1 MAVNNNMSAMDRL
14 LSEVRSGQAKP
25 ASQSSAR
32 TQIEAAPTQRRT
44 GNNDLSNLVSQ
55 EVAQIDQKI
64 NLLKSLPKDQDGLR
78 VTKQTGIQGTRDGQ
92 LRILGLNRDRLLAKA
107 AGGQNQGALGDIG
120 SAVSSGMANID
131 KGIGYAT
138 GNARLQNQARRT
150 QKIASAEMTDYG
162 REAREKGV
170 LGDNMGLGQR
180 AYAAMLGV
188 AESTPELV
196 GGAIAT
202 AAVGAL
208 APEAAVA
215 AIGAKIISQTPRLAK
230 LFGAT
235 AAMGGREAAQVV
247 GKRAIMTVAGM
258 GIEGT
263 QAGLSA
269 GSDVTAQALEQINS
283 NPEAFAQSALGKKL
297 LAENNGDFEAAK
309 NAAANEVGRAA
320 ALSTGATTA
329 LMSIPAS
336 VFEAR
341 ILSGGASR
349 GTLKELGIGTAAEA
363 AQEAPQS
370 GSEQLIGNVSLQR
383 VGSDVGTFEGVAKA
397 AGEGAIV
404 GGLMGGG
411 IGAGASAVNRLTGN
425 APNEQ
430 PSAMEDE
437 ELAAALATR
446 GEANPVREGGGLLE
460 DQNAVALRS
469 LGNISAGGMNYTPD
483 QILDIARN
491 NESNPRIADIMSQ
504 PVSDVT
510 KVEQVARILN
520 QEEVSRVEPE
530 AVRRISGMFGGTNSV
545 STSKQMIAD
554 ELAKISPSVIAESPT
569 LSAISQTLQ
578 SASSG
583 KQFVSGLRN
592 AVSNYQ
598 PTAATGTLF
607 ARPERGGEGSVIMSQ
622 EDVTNEAQREREA
635 QQAFRLADVRQRRF
649 DTATGELTQREDLRA
664 GAPEPESQFFLN
676 PAVYGEDLGGI
687 AATIVGA
694 ESGKVRI
701 QYDSPTEVDGNGA
714 PVIISE
720 NVDPTAMFDRVVR
733 GTPRMSQELAGDLR
747 NPRRGTGTNLNP
759 RQSVD
764 RTSTRALVPT
774 ESGLPATISPTR
786 MTGFEP
792 NTDQMPVE
800 QQAQNAQVNPQQER
814 PVNLEGIV
822 EGPNEISGPPATP
835 RLQAPEAQ
843 TAPAEEAAPVEAEQ
857 EPAPKTP
864 AQDNGGKVEKHV
876 ENIEDK
882 ILNDDRNGVVRYADK
897 VHKEGLIDDADLAEI
912 KRMSKDKDM
921 GAEDI
926 GPELISQ
933 LNTKRDSGRESYS
946 GRRDVVRDPRKK
958 ASDVVSDTPL
968 KKDGTAATETEA
980 EAKPEIDYEAVIQ
993 DRLDKLAARGG
1004 QGKIVSRRLRSL
1016 LKENNYNAT
1025 QVYYAFQM
1033 GEVVSRVLP
1042 TNSKVDVLFV
1052 PSITATDPS
1061 AAAASGID
1069 LGGEASG
1076 SYRAYTLSQNG
1087 FRGLITLSLS
1097 PNLVD
1102 VARENAAHEAFHVIQ
1117 DFLQVDYPDLYNTI
1131 NSSFRDGMRIKDL
1144 DPSILRKLK
1153 TLKTDREGSVYDSLI
1168 ADFGDTPLGAF
1179 EAQAVA
1185 FGALVDAKDR
1195 GVDMKGMKASFI
1207 RFVDFLSDMLRGFR
1221 NIFRKDGVESVAEIF
1236 DGFRT
1241 GETSK
1246 GFTEPA
1252 PLADE
1257 ARGEQYSGR
1266 VPKNPAVTSSL
1277 EHNFNILQNK
1287 SFRKGRD
1294 LKMFI
1299 QERVKSSLDESGI
1312 NAEDYE
1318 ANETFKYLTKMAVK
1332 DAEYALQENANAI
1345 GWYDEKVSKA
1355 LAVLSLVHP
1364 EIATDR
1370 QSKFAFIWAL
1380 AVSSNGLKVNPNFE
1394 IAEKAYRIYK
1404 ETGQM
1409 PTDIGIGTAAD
1420 AIDGHMKLFNVMMN
1434 KLGFDE
1440 LERLMTTKA
1449 TVKEIESETGISV
1462 SGEGKAETV
1471 FGAAILGPKIG
1482 NGFFANL
1489 YGHFDQLTMDR
1500 WLMRTWGRW
1509 TGTLVSVKEQ
1519 NVEKGRDV
1527 LSRLVAAL
1535 SNEQRSELGS
1545 IIGLNVDNADADTI
1559 AVAIQKAS
1567 IKPANRTKISDIGR
1581 GNTAGLEDIVGKQ
1594 KGRFEQVGLGD
1605 EIRKKGN
1612 GLAGYLDGQKEAPAG
1627 ANERKY
1633 IRSVFQSTLAT
1644 LKKKYPKLTTADLQ
1658 ALLWYPE
1665 KRLYEAAKT
1674 DEVNEGY
1681 DDDNAPDYA
1690 NAAILVAK
1698 NAGVSDEQ
1706 IRQANEAVDARLR
1719 SNVSSAGAGRGGA
1732 GVSEQYSG
1740 RTGRTDQD
1748 LATKLRS
1755 RFEGTPRVEEGS
1767 PTEGNVGRRSG
1778 GVLANSV
1785 TGRVPVAAT
1794 YSHSTPVKDLFE
1806 ESGFD
1811 TPNFHEL
1818 TRGKAAGKL
1827 YTRLINDSKQDNRFG
1842 ASVYVYPE
1850 NEYQDMR
1857 LFVTKDGMS
1866 GFALK
1871 GDDIVSAFKSPK
1883 SADRGVAFS
1892 MIRMAVALGGRKLDA
1907 FDTVLPSIYSV
1918 SGFKAVA
1925 RMRWNDEFK
1934 PDDWNKETF
1943 KAFNGGEP
1951 DVVFMAYDQN
1961 REGLYSPDEGE
1972 YTDSYDQAVAA
1983 QGGDVQYSGRTG
1995 RAVYTPERTDL
2006 LLQDLS
2012 YPDDDNKTKAWITFM
2027 SPDQF
2032 LGLTLSNK
2040 GRDLLA
2046 TMDPEKTRARP
2057 LNVDELRRVDQP
2069 LFLEIADPYM
2079 ASGKEQPRRVMGHEG
2094 RHRMA
2099 AFKAAGIE
2107 QVPVILRRQD
2117 GRGGQLEDLNNFT
2130 LAPQRGGRSDQ
2141 YNSGDTDAVLSE
2153 AVPFNYANAGR
2164 IREMMDGEG
2173 IRFSGRRGRGNASG
2187 PQALRPAYS
2196 FRSDN
2201 YNFGGE
2207 APNKLDEVI
2216 YNLQD
2221 KLIDVKRI
2229 QKNIKDAGGRISET
2243 TDVYRAEELFHGRAA
2258 KRAKDFVQRELN
2270 PLLEEM
2276 KTKGVSL
2283 EALDKFLHARHAK
2296 ERNAQIRKINPDMQD
2311 KGSGMSDAQ
2320 ADSYLAGLPNAR
2332 RKQLEKLA
2340 DRVDA
2345 ITQSTQQMMVK
2356 YGLETQET
2364 IDNWN
2369 KTYKFYVPL
2378 QREGFEEGGSGSSG
2392 QGMSVS
2398 GSSSRRALGSE
2409 LSVVD
2414 ILANVA
2420 MQRERVIS
2428 RGERNRVGNA
2438 LTALALQNP
2447 NDSFWFVID
2456 PKSADAAKA
2465 KKKLIDFG
2473 MDPADAENVMGAPM
2487 QRYMDQNT
2495 GRLVERPNSLFM
2507 NQPNVMATRINGED
2521 KFVVFNNRNPRSKR
2535 MATALKNID
2544 AFQMGAFVSGLAKV
2558 TRYFASINTQYNPA
2572 FGIYNLMRDL
2582 GGASV
2587 NLSSTPIA
2595 GKQRQ
2600 VIGNAL
2606 PAAWGMYQD
2615 LRAERSGKTATTN
2628 WAALAD
2634 EFELEGGKT
2643 GFRDLFTTSQDRADA
2658 IEIELTG
2665 GSKVRQAATKVGGPV
2680 FDWLSDFNEAIE
2692 NGVRLSAYKTAKEA
2706 GLSKAE
2712 AASIAKNLTVNFNRK
2727 GVVGAQAGA
2736 FYAFFNASVQG
2747 TARLAETLKGP
2758 AGKKIIAGGLLL
2770 GVAQSMALAAA
2781 GIDDEIP
2788 EWLKDKN
2795 LVIPLGGKKY
2805 FAIPMPLGLHVIPS
2819 LGRRSVEFFMSG
2831 GEKAPEQII
2840 GLMGMMADSFNPI
2853 GNAGLSF
2860 QTLAP
2865 TVLDPFAALGENV
2878 DFAGREIARKDF
2890 NSLDPTA
2897 GYERNKEGVSAVGD
2911 YVARAIDSISGGN
2924 GYTAGTFSPT
2934 GDQVDYLIGQLT
2946 GGVGRLALNTMATAQ
2961 AAVTGEDLP
2970 NYKIPVVGRMIG
2982 DANEASAISGRFYDG
2997 IKEMNG
3003 HKKTVEGMEEDG
3015 KDTTSYFQEYPEAD
3029 FFGEAQDYE
3038 RDISKLR
3045 KEKKQLKEDG
3055 ASQQEIDY
3063 VTEEMQML
3071 MVEFNQKITDYKKR

>member
-1 MAVNNNMSAMDRL
+1 MAGNNNMSAMDRL

-64 NLLKSLPKDQDGLR
+64 NFLKSLPNDQDGLR
-78 VTKQTGIQGTRDGQ
+78 AVRKTGISGTRDQQ
-92 LRILGLNRDRLLAKA
+92 LRILGLNKDRLLAKA
-107 AGGQNQGALGDIG
+107 AGGQNESFLGDIG
-120 SAVSSGMANID
+120 SAMSSGMANID

-150 QKIASAEMTDYG
+150 QKIANAEMTDYG
-162 REAREKGV
+162 RKAREKGV
-170 LGDNMGLGQR
+170 LGEDMGLGQR

-188 AESTPELV
+188 AESTPELI

-215 AIGAKIISQTPRLAK
+215 AIGAKIISQTPRLAQ

-235 AAMGGREAAQVV
+235 AAMGGREAAKVV
-247 GKRAIMTVAGM
+247 GQRAIMTVAGM
-258 GIEGT
+258 GVEGT

-269 GSDVTAQALEQINS
+269 GSDVTAQALEQIES
-283 NPEAFAQSALGKKL
+283 NPEAFAQSSFGKKL
-297 LAENNGDFEAAK
+297 IAENNGDFEAAK
-309 NAAANEVGRAA
+309 IAAANQVGRAA

-370 GSEQLIGNVSLQR
+370 GFEQLIGNVALQK

-411 IGAGASAVNRLTGN
+411 IGAGSSAVNRLTGN
-425 APNEQ
+425 VEDNQ
-430 PSAMEDE
+430 PSPMEDE
-437 ELAAALATR
+437 ELATALAAR

-460 DQNAVALRS
+460 DQNAVALRG
-469 LGNISAGGMNYTPD
+469 LGNISAGGMNYTPA

-504 PVSDVT
+504 PVSDVA
-510 KVEQVARILN
+510 KVQQVARILN
-520 QEEVSRVEPE
+520 QEEVARVEPE

-545 STSKQMIAD
+545 SNSKQMIAD
-554 ELAKISPSVIAESPT
+554 ELSKISPEIIAESPT
-569 LSAISQTLQ
+569 LSAIAQ
-578 SASSG
+578 SLESTG

-598 PTAATGTLF
+598 PTAQTGTLF

-664 GAPEPESQFFLN
+664 GAPEPQAQFFLN
-676 PAVYGEDLGGI
+676 PEAYGEDLGGI

-694 ESGKVRI
+694 EGGKVRI
-701 QYDSPTEVDGNGA
+701 QYESPTELDGNGT

-720 NVDPTAMFDRVVR
+720 DVEPSAMFDRVVR
-733 GTPRMSQELAGDLR
+733 GTARMTQELAGDVR
-747 NPRRGTGTNLNP
+747 KPRKGTGTNLNP

-764 RTSTRALVPT
+764 RTSTRAMVPT

-786 MTGFEP
+786 MTGFEA

-814 PVNLEGIV
+814 PVNLEGNV
-822 EGPNEISGPPATP
+822 EGPNEISGAPAQI
-835 RLQAPEAQ
+835 QAPTQNALP
-843 TAPAEEAAPVEAEQ
+843 APAQEEAPAPAAKEEAPAPAQEEAE
-857 EPAPKTP
+857 APT
-864 AQDNGGKVEKHV
+864 QDVGRKVEKHV

-933 LNTKRDSGRESYS
+933 LNTKRDGGGTRYS
-946 GRRDVVRDPRKK
+946 GRRDVVRPKAKK
-958 ASDVVSDTPL
+958 ASDVVQGTPL
-968 KKDGTAATETEA
+968 SKDAKAAPEA

-1016 LKENNYNAT
+1016 LKQNDYNPT
-1025 QVYYAFQM
+1025 QLYYAFQM

-1052 PSITATDPS
+1052 PSLTATDPS

-1087 FRGLITLSLS
+1087 FRGLITLSLNE
-1097 PNLVD
+1097 NLTN

-1117 DFLQVDYPDLYNTI
+1117 DFLRIDAPYLYDTI
-1131 NSSFRDGMRIKDL
+1131 NASFYDGMRIKDL
-1144 DPSILRKLK
+1144 DASILRKLK

-1168 ADFGDTPLGAF
+1168 ADFGDTPLGGF

-1195 GVDMKGMKASFI
+1195 GVDMKGLKASFI
-1207 RFVDFLSDMLRGFR
+1207 RYVDFLSDMLRGFR
-1221 NIFRKDGVESVAEIF
+1221 NLFRRDGVDSVADIF
-1236 DGFRT
+1236 EGFRT
-1241 GETSK
+1241 GETSS

-1252 PLADE
+1252 PFAEVAD
-1257 ARGEQYSGR
+1257 GEQYSGR

-1294 LKMFI
+1294 LKMFM
-1299 QERVKSSLDESGI
+1299 QERVKSSLEESGI
-1312 NAEDYE
+1312 NAENYDAE
-1318 ANETFKYLTKMAVK
+1318 DTFKYLAKMAVK

-1420 AIDGHMKLFNVMMN
+1420 AIDGHMKLFNVMME

-1449 TVKEIESETGISV
+1449 TVKEIESETGIPV
-1462 SGEGKAETV
+1462 SGEGKAEVV

-1519 NVEKGRDV
+1519 NVEKGRDI

-1535 SNEQRSELGS
+1535 SDEQRSELGK
-1545 IIGLNVDNADADTI
+1545 IIGVDVAEADADTI
-1559 AVAIQKAS
+1559 ALAVQKSS

-1581 GNTAGLEDIVGKQ
+1581 GNTSGLEDIVGKQ

-1633 IRSVFQSTLAT
+1633 IRSVFQSTLTT

-1706 IRQANEAVDARLR
+1706 IRQANDAVDARLR

-1740 RTGRTDQD
+1740 RTGRADQD

-1767 PTEGNVGRRSG
+1767 PAEGNVGRRSG

-1794 YSHSTPVKDLFE
+1794 YSHSTPVKDLFNE
-1806 ESGFD
+1806 NGFD
-1811 TPNFHEL
+1811 TPDFHEL

-1934 PDDWNKETF
+1934 PDDWNKDTF

-1983 QGGDVQYSGRTG
+1983 QGGDVQYSGR
-1995 RAVYTPERTDL
+1995 
-2006 LLQDLS
+2006 
-2012 YPDDDNKTKAWITFM
+2012 
-2027 SPDQF
+2027 
-2032 LGLTLSNK
+2032 
-2040 GRDLLA
+2040 
-2046 TMDPEKTRARP
+2046 
-2057 LNVDELRRVDQP
+2057 
-2069 LFLEIADPYM
+2069 
-2079 ASGKEQPRRVMGHEG
+2079 
-2094 RHRMA
+2094 
-2099 AFKAAGIE
+2099 
-2107 QVPVILRRQD
+2107 
-2117 GRGGQLEDLNNFT
+2117 
-2130 LAPQRGGRSDQ
+2130 
-2141 YNSGDTDAVLSE
+2141 
-2153 AVPFNYANAGR
+2153 
-2164 IREMMDGEG
+2164 
-2173 IRFSGRRGRGNASG
+2173 RGRGNAQAG

-2207 APNKLDEVI
+2207 APDKLDEVV

-2276 KTKGVSL
+2276 KTKGVPL
-2283 EALDKFLHARHAK
+2283 ETLDKFLHARHAK

-2311 KGSGMSDAQ
+2311 NGSGMSDAA

-2345 ITQSTQQMMVK
+2345 ITKSTQDMMVK

-2369 KTYKFYVPL
+2369 KTYKNYVPL
-2378 QREGFEEGGSGSSG
+2378 QREGFEDGGAGSSG
-2392 QGMSVS
+2392 QGMSVR

-2409 LSVVD
+2409 LGVVD
-2414 ILANVA
+2414 ILANIA

-2465 KKKLIDFG
+2465 KQKLIDFG
-2473 MDPADAENVMGAPM
+2473 MDTADAENVMGAPM
-2487 QRYMDQNT
+2487 TSYMDTNS
-2495 GRLVERPNSLFM
+2495 GRLVKRPNSLFM
-2507 NQPNVMATRINGED
+2507 SSPFVMATRINGED
-2521 KFVVFNNRNPRSKR
+2521 KFIAFNSRNPRSQR
-2535 MATALKNID
+2535 MVTALKNID
-2544 AFQMGAFVSGLAKV
+2544 AFQMGAFVSGVAKF
-2558 TRYFASINTQYNPA
+2558 TRYFAAINTQYNPA
-2572 FGIYNLMRDL
+2572 FGLYNLIRDL
-2582 GGASV
+2582 GGASI

-2606 PAAWGMYQD
+2606 PAAFGMYRD
-2615 LRAERSGKTATTN
+2615 LRSERGGKTATTN

-2665 GSKVRQAATKVGGPV
+2665 GSKLRQVATKVGGPV

-2727 GVVGAQAGA
+2727 GVVGSQAGA

-2770 GVAQSMALAAA
+2770 GVAQAVALAAA

-2788 EWLKDKN
+2788 DWLKDKN

-2840 GLMGMMADSFNPI
+2840 GLLGMMADSFNPI
-2853 GNAGLSF
+2853 GNAGLSL
-2860 QTLAP
+2860 QTVTP
-2865 TVLDPFAALGENV
+2865 TVLDPLTALAENK

-2911 YVARAIDSISGGN
+2911 YVARAVDYVMGGN
-2924 GYTAGTFSPT
+2924 GYTAGALSPT
-2934 GDQVDYLIGQLT
+2934 GDQVDYLIGQFT

-2997 IKEMNG
+2997 IKEMND

-3015 KDTTSYFQEYPEAD
+3015 KDTTSYFEKYPEAD
-3029 FFGEAQDYE
+3029 FFAEAQDYE
-3038 RDISKLR
+3038 SDISKLR

-3071 MVEFNQKITDYKKR
+3071 MVEFNQKIADYKKR

>member
-1 MAVNNNMSAMDRL
+1 MAGNNNMSAMDRL

-32 TQIEAAPTQRRT
+32 TQTGSSARSSNQSASDSTINSLQRRLAEADKRIANDDRSRKNSGVYNAVSAVGDYLPILESRREQLKADRDSIAADIEDIKRSRQEINKSGGYGKGGIGAAFQRGVGQAQST
-44 GNNDLSNLVSQ
+44 QNALEALIGDVEQEDLEGIVAGRARVQNNARN
-55 EVAQIDQKI
+55 
-64 NLLKSLPKDQDGLR
+64 KSEQDAYER
-78 VTKQTGIQGTRDGQ
+78 FQAADGF
-92 LRILGLNRDRLLAKA
+92 LASAREIFTNPRLLANVAIESIPSSMYSMVGGVVGGVGGAAAGTLAGGPAGTVIGGRVGGAAGSGIGSFATEYGSAMLETFERNGIDLDDPEALKA
-107 AGGQNQGALGDIG
+107 AIDDPKLMEEAKERGLRRGIAVAAFDALSVGLAGKLGGGQIARRVGGDIAEAGAGRRAGAVLAGGAAETVSQGALGAG
-120 SAVSSGMANID
+120 GE
-131 KGIGYAT
+131 
-138 GNARLQNQARRT
+138 
-150 QKIASAEMTDYG
+150 ASAQLLADG
-162 REAREKGV
+162 RITSPQ
-170 LGDNMGLGQR
+170 DI
-180 AYAAMLGV
+180 V
-188 AESTPELV
+188 AEFAGELPT
-196 GGAIAT
+196 GAIEAT
-202 AAVGAL
+202 VG
-208 APEAAVA
+208 
-215 AIGAKIISQTPRLAK
+215 
-230 LFGAT
+230 
-235 AAMGGREAAQVV
+235 
-247 GKRAIMTVAGM
+247 
-258 GIEGT
+258 
-263 QAGLSA
+263 
-269 GSDVTAQALEQINS
+269 
-283 NPEAFAQSALGKKL
+283 
-297 LAENNGDFEAAK
+297 
-309 NAAANEVGRAA
+309 
-320 ALSTGATTA
+320 TGAEYLRKDTA
-329 LMSIPAS
+329 N
-336 VFEAR
+336 
-341 ILSGGASR
+341 
-349 GTLKELGIGTAAEA
+349 
-363 AQEAPQS
+363 Q
-370 GSEQLIGNVSLQR
+370 
-383 VGSDVGTFEGVAKA
+383 
-397 AGEGAIV
+397 
-404 GGLMGGG
+404 
-411 IGAGASAVNRLTGN
+411 
-425 APNEQ
+425 PN
-430 PSAMEDE
+430 AMEDE
-437 ELAAALATR
+437 ELAAALAAR

-460 DQNAVALRS
+460 DQNAVALRG

-520 QEEVSRVEPE
+520 QEEASRVEPE

-545 STSKQMIAD
+545 STSRQMIGD
-554 ELAKISPSVIAESPT
+554 ELAKINPAVIAESPT

-578 SASSG
+578 SDSSG
-583 KQFVSGLRN
+583 KQFVNGLRN

-598 PTAATGTLF
+598 PTAPTGTLF

-622 EDVTNEAQREREA
+622 DDVTNEAQREREA

-664 GAPEPESQFFLN
+664 GAPEPENQFFLN

-694 ESGKVRI
+694 EGGKVRI
-701 QYDSPTEVDGNGA
+701 QYESPTEVDGNGT

-720 NVDPTAMFDRVVR
+720 DVDPTAMFDRVVR

-747 NPRRGTGTNLNP
+747 KPRKGTGTDLNP

-774 ESGLPATISPTR
+774 QDAGLPATISPTR
-786 MTGFEP
+786 MTGFEA

-822 EGPNEISGPPATP
+822 EGPNEISSPPAMP
-835 RLQAPEAQ
+835 QLQAPEVQ
-843 TAPAEEAAPVEAEQ
+843 TAPAEETAPTEEAPAEEAAPAEAEQ
-857 EPAPKTP
+857 EPASKKPV
-864 AQDNGGKVEKHV
+864 QDDGGKVEKHV

-882 ILNDDRNGVVRYADK
+882 ILNDDRNGVVRYATK

-933 LNTKRDSGRESYS
+933 LNTKRDDGDTRYS
-946 GRRDVVRDPRKK
+946 GRRETVRAPRKK
-958 ASDVVSDTPL
+958 ASDVVRDTPL
-968 KKDGTAATETEA
+968 NKDKQPTTETEA

-1042 TNSKVDVLFV
+1042 INSKVDVLFV

-1069 LGGEASG
+1069 LGAEASG

-1097 PNLVD
+1097 DNLTD

-1117 DFLQVDYPDLYNTI
+1117 DFLRVDYPYLYDII
-1131 NSSFRDGMRIKDL
+1131 NSSFYDGMRIKDL

-1168 ADFGDTPLGAF
+1168 ADFGDTPLGGF

-1221 NIFRKDGVESVAEIF
+1221 NIFRVNGVDSVADIF
-1236 DGFRT
+1236 EGFRT
-1241 GETSK
+1241 GEISQV
-1246 GFTEPA
+1246 FTDPA

-1420 AIDGHMKLFNVMMN
+1420 AIDGHMKLFNVMMD

-1559 AVAIQKAS
+1559 AAAIQKSS

-1785 TGRVPVAAT
+1785 TGRVPVTAT

-1811 TPNFHEL
+1811 TPDFHEL

-1983 QGGDVQYSGRTG
+1983 QGGDVQYSGR
-1995 RAVYTPERTDL
+1995 
-2006 LLQDLS
+2006 
-2012 YPDDDNKTKAWITFM
+2012 
-2027 SPDQF
+2027 
-2032 LGLTLSNK
+2032 
-2040 GRDLLA
+2040 
-2046 TMDPEKTRARP
+2046 
-2057 LNVDELRRVDQP
+2057 
-2069 LFLEIADPYM
+2069 
-2079 ASGKEQPRRVMGHEG
+2079 
-2094 RHRMA
+2094 
-2099 AFKAAGIE
+2099 
-2107 QVPVILRRQD
+2107 
-2117 GRGGQLEDLNNFT
+2117 RG
-2130 LAPQRGGRSDQ
+2130 S
-2141 YNSGDTDAVLSE
+2141 
-2153 AVPFNYANAGR
+2153 
-2164 IREMMDGEG
+2164 
-2173 IRFSGRRGRGNASG
+2173 GNASG

-2276 KTKGVSL
+2276 KTKGVAL

-2392 QGMSVS
+2392 QGMSVG

-2409 LSVVD
+2409 LGVVD

-2438 LTALALQNP
+2438 LAALALQNP

-2487 QRYMDQNT
+2487 TSYMDTNT
-2495 GRLVERPNSLFM
+2495 GRLVKRPNSLFM
-2507 NQPNVMATRINGED
+2507 SSPFVMATRINGED
-2521 KFVVFNNRNPRSKR
+2521 KFIAFNSRNPRSQR
-2535 MATALKNID
+2535 MVTALKNID
-2544 AFQMGAFVSGLAKV
+2544 AFQMGAFVSGIAKV

-2572 FGIYNLMRDL
+2572 FGLYNLIRDL

-2606 PAAWGMYQD
+2606 PAALGMYRD
-2615 LRAERSGKTATTN
+2615 LRAERSGKTASTN

-2643 GFRDLFTTSQDRADA
+2643 GFRDLFTTSQDRANA

-2665 GSKVRQAATKVGGPV
+2665 GSKLRQAATKVGGPV

-2692 NGVRLSAYKTAKEA
+2692 NGVRLSAYKTAKDA

-2770 GVAQSMALAAA
+2770 GVAQAVALAAA

-2788 EWLKDKN
+2788 DWLKDKN

-2819 LGRRSVEFFMSG
+2819 FGRRSVEFFMSG
-2831 GEKAPEQII
+2831 GENAPEQII

-2853 GNAGLSF
+2853 GNAGLSL
-2860 QTLAP
+2860 QTVTP
-2865 TVLDPFAALGENV
+2865 TVLDPLSALAENK
-2878 DFAGREIARKDF
+2878 DFAGREIAREDF

-2911 YVARAIDSISGGN
+2911 YVARAIDYVSGGN
-2924 GYTAGTFSPT
+2924 GYTAGALSPT

-2946 GGVGRLALNTMATAQ
+2946 GGVGRLALNITATAQ

-3015 KDTTSYFQEYPEAD
+3015 KDTTSYFQKYPEAD

-3055 ASQQEIDY
+3055 ATQQEIDY

-3071 MVEFNQKITDYKKR
+3071 MVEFNQKIADYKKR

>member
-1 MAVNNNMSAMDRL
+1 MAGNNNMSAMDRL

-32 TQIEAAPTQRRT
+32 TQIEASPRSSSQSASDSTISSLQRRLAEADKRIADDNRSRKKSGVYNAVSAVGDYLPILESRREQLKADRDSIAADIEDIRRSRQEINKSGGYGKGGIGAAFQRGVGQAQST
-44 GNNDLSNLVSQ
+44 QNALEALIGDVEQEDLEGIVAGRTRVQNNARN
-55 EVAQIDQKI
+55 
-64 NLLKSLPKDQDGLR
+64 KSEQDAYER
-78 VTKQTGIQGTRDGQ
+78 FQAADGF
-92 LRILGLNRDRLLAKA
+92 LASAREIFTNPRLLANVAIESIPSSMYSMVGGVVGGVGGAVAGTAVGGPAGTVIGGRVGGAAGSGIGSFATEYGSAMLETFERNGIDLDDPEALKA
-107 AGGQNQGALGDIG
+107 AIDDPKLMEEAKERGLRRGIAVAAFDALSVGLAGKLGGGQIARRVGGDIAEAGAGRRAGSVLAGGAAETVSQGALGAG
-120 SAVSSGMANID
+120 GE
-131 KGIGYAT
+131 
-138 GNARLQNQARRT
+138 
-150 QKIASAEMTDYG
+150 ASAQLLADG
-162 REAREKGV
+162 RITSPQ
-170 LGDNMGLGQR
+170 DI
-180 AYAAMLGV
+180 V
-188 AESTPELV
+188 AEFAGEL
-196 GGAIAT
+196 
-202 AAVGAL
+202 
-208 APEAAVA
+208 P
-215 AIGAKIISQTPRLAK
+215 
-230 LFGAT
+230 
-235 AAMGGREAAQVV
+235 
-247 GKRAIMTVAGM
+247 
-258 GIEGT
+258 
-263 QAGLSA
+263 
-269 GSDVTAQALEQINS
+269 
-283 NPEAFAQSALGKKL
+283 
-297 LAENNGDFEAAK
+297 
-309 NAAANEVGRAA
+309 
-320 ALSTGATTA
+320 TGA
-329 LMSIPAS
+329 
-336 VFEAR
+336 VEA
-341 ILSGGASR
+341 
-349 GTLKELGIGTAAEA
+349 T
-363 AQEAPQS
+363 
-370 GSEQLIGNVSLQR
+370 
-383 VGSDVGTFEGVAKA
+383 VGT
-397 AGEGAIV
+397 GAEY
-404 GGLMGGG
+404 LRKDT
-411 IGAGASAVNRLTGN
+411 ANQ
-425 APNEQ
+425 PN
-430 PSAMEDE
+430 AMEDE
-437 ELAAALATR
+437 ELAAALAAR

-460 DQNAVALRS
+460 DQNAVALRG

-520 QEEVSRVEPE
+520 QEEAARVEPE
-530 AVRRISGMFGGTNSV
+530 AIRRISGMFGGSTSV
-545 STSKQMIAD
+545 SNSRQMIGD
-554 ELAKISPSVIAESPT
+554 ELAKINPAIIAESPA
-569 LSAISQTLQ
+569 LSAVARTLET
-578 SASSG
+578 ADSG
-583 KQFVSGLRN
+583 KQFVNGLRN
-592 AVSNYQ
+592 VVSNYQ
-598 PTAATGTLF
+598 PTAQTGTLF

-664 GAPEPESQFFLN
+664 GAPEPQAQFFLN
-676 PAVYGEDLGGI
+676 PEAYGEDLGGI

-694 ESGKVRI
+694 EGGKVRI
-701 QYDSPTEVDGNGA
+701 QYESPTEVDGNGT

-720 NVDPTAMFDRVVR
+720 DVEPSAMFDRVVR
-733 GTPRMSQELAGDLR
+733 GTARMTQELAGDVR
-747 NPRRGTGTNLNP
+747 KPRKGTGTNLNP
-759 RQSVD
+759 RRSVD

-786 MTGFEP
+786 MTGFEA

-800 QQAQNAQVNPQQER
+800 QQVQNAQVNPQQER
-814 PVNLEGIV
+814 PVNLEGNV
-822 EGPNEISGPPATP
+822 EGPNEISGAPAQI
-835 RLQAPEAQ
+835 QAPTQNALP
-843 TAPAEEAAPVEAEQ
+843 APAQEEAPAPAQEEAEA
-857 EPAPKTP
+857 EAPT
-864 AQDNGGKVEKHV
+864 QDVGRKVEKHV

-933 LNTKRDSGRESYS
+933 LNTKRDGGGTSYS
-946 GRRDVVRDPRKK
+946 GRRDVVRPKAKK
-958 ASDVVSDTPL
+958 ASDVVRDTPL
-968 KKDGTAATETEA
+968 TNDAKAAPEA

-1016 LKENNYNAT
+1016 LKKNDYNPT
-1025 QVYYAFQM
+1025 QLYYAFQM

-1042 TNSKVDVLFV
+1042 SNSKVDVLFV
-1052 PSITATDPS
+1052 PSITATDAG

-1069 LGGEASG
+1069 LGAEASG
-1076 SYRAYTLSQNG
+1076 AYRAYSLSQNG

-1097 PNLVD
+1097 ENLTN

-1117 DFLQVDYPDLYNTI
+1117 DFLRVDAPYLYDII
-1131 NSSFRDGMRIKDL
+1131 NASFYDGMRINDL
-1144 DPSILRKLK
+1144 DASILRKLK

-1168 ADFGDTPLGAF
+1168 EDFGDTPLGGF

-1195 GVDMKGMKASFI
+1195 GVDMKGLKASFI
-1207 RFVDFLSDMLRGFR
+1207 RYVDFLSDMLRGFR
-1221 NIFRKDGVESVAEIF
+1221 NIFRVNRVDSVAEIF
-1236 DGFRT
+1236 EGFRT
-1241 GETSK
+1241 GEISQ

-1252 PLADE
+1252 PFAESDY
-1257 ARGEQYSGR
+1257 GVQYSGR

-1294 LKMFI
+1294 LKMFM
-1299 QERVKSSLDESGI
+1299 QERVKSSLEESGI
-1312 NAEDYE
+1312 NAENYDAE
-1318 ANETFKYLTKMAVK
+1318 DTFKYLTKMAVK

-1420 AIDGHMKLFNVMMN
+1420 AIDGHMKLFNVMME

-1449 TVKEIESETGISV
+1449 TVKEIESETGIPV
-1462 SGEGKAETV
+1462 SGEGKAEVV

-1519 NVEKGRDV
+1519 NVEKGRDI

-1535 SNEQRSELGS
+1535 SDEQRSELGK
-1545 IIGLNVDNADADTI
+1545 IIGVDVAEADADTI
-1559 AVAIQKAS
+1559 ALAVQKSS

-1581 GNTAGLEDIVGKQ
+1581 GNTSGLEDIVGKQ

-1627 ANERKY
+1627 ASERKY

-1706 IRQANEAVDARLR
+1706 IRQANDAVDARLR

-1740 RTGRTDQD
+1740 RTERADQD

-1767 PTEGNVGRRSG
+1767 PAEGNVGRRSG

-1794 YSHSTPVKDLFE
+1794 YSHSTPVKDLFNE
-1806 ESGFD
+1806 NGFD
-1811 TPNFHEL
+1811 TPDFHEL

-1934 PDDWNKETF
+1934 PDDWNKDTF

-1983 QGGDVQYSGRTG
+1983 QGGDVQYSGR
-1995 RAVYTPERTDL
+1995 
-2006 LLQDLS
+2006 
-2012 YPDDDNKTKAWITFM
+2012 
-2027 SPDQF
+2027 
-2032 LGLTLSNK
+2032 
-2040 GRDLLA
+2040 
-2046 TMDPEKTRARP
+2046 
-2057 LNVDELRRVDQP
+2057 
-2069 LFLEIADPYM
+2069 
-2079 ASGKEQPRRVMGHEG
+2079 
-2094 RHRMA
+2094 
-2099 AFKAAGIE
+2099 
-2107 QVPVILRRQD
+2107 
-2117 GRGGQLEDLNNFT
+2117 RG
-2130 LAPQRGGRSDQ
+2130 S
-2141 YNSGDTDAVLSE
+2141 
-2153 AVPFNYANAGR
+2153 
-2164 IREMMDGEG
+2164 
-2173 IRFSGRRGRGNASG
+2173 GNAQAG

-2207 APNKLDEVI
+2207 APDKLDEVI

-2276 KTKGVSL
+2276 KTKGVPL
-2283 EALDKFLHARHAK
+2283 ETLDKFLHARHAK

-2311 KGSGMSDAQ
+2311 NGSGMSDAA

-2345 ITQSTQQMMVK
+2345 ITKSTQDMMVK

-2369 KTYKFYVPL
+2369 KTYKNYVPL
-2378 QREGFEEGGSGSSG
+2378 QREGFEDGGAGSSG
-2392 QGMSVS
+2392 QGMSVR

-2409 LSVVD
+2409 LGVVD
-2414 ILANVA
+2414 ILANIA

-2465 KKKLIDFG
+2465 KQKLIDFG

-2487 QRYMDQNT
+2487 TSYMDTNS
-2495 GRLVERPNSLFM
+2495 GRLVKRPNSLFM
-2507 NQPNVMATRINGED
+2507 SSPFVMATRINGED
-2521 KFVVFNNRNPRSKR
+2521 KFIAFNSRNPRSQR
-2535 MATALKNID
+2535 MVTALKNID
-2544 AFQMGAFVSGLAKV
+2544 AFQMGAFVSGIAKV

-2572 FGIYNLMRDL
+2572 FGLYNLLRDL
-2582 GGASV
+2582 GGASI
-2587 NLSSTPIA
+2587 NLSSTAIA

-2606 PAAWGMYQD
+2606 PAALGMYRD
-2615 LRAERSGKTATTN
+2615 LRSERSGKTATTN

-2665 GSKVRQAATKVGGPV
+2665 GSKLRQVATKVGGPV

-2727 GVVGAQAGA
+2727 GVVGSQAGA

-2770 GVAQSMALAAA
+2770 GVAQAVALAAA

-2788 EWLKDKN
+2788 DWLKDKN

-2819 LGRRSVEFFMSG
+2819 FGRRSVEFFMSG

-2853 GNAGLSF
+2853 GNAGLSL
-2860 QTLAP
+2860 QTVTP
-2865 TVLDPFAALGENV
+2865 TVLDPLAALAENK
-2878 DFAGREIARKDF
+2878 DFAGRDIARKDF

-2911 YVARAIDSISGGN
+2911 YVARAIDYVTGGN
-2924 GYTAGTFSPT
+2924 GYTAGTLSPT
-2934 GDQVDYLIGQLT
+2934 GDQIDYLIGQAT

-3015 KDTTSYFQEYPEAD
+3015 KDTTSYFEDYPEAE
-3029 FFGEAQDYE
+3029 FFDAAQEYE
-3038 RDISKLR
+3038 SDISKLR

-3071 MVEFNQKITDYKKR
+3071 MVEFNQQIADYKKR

>member
-1 MAVNNNMSAMDRL
+1 
-14 LSEVRSGQAKP
+14 
-25 ASQSSAR
+25 
-32 TQIEAAPTQRRT
+32 
-44 GNNDLSNLVSQ
+44 
-55 EVAQIDQKI
+55 
-64 NLLKSLPKDQDGLR
+64 
-78 VTKQTGIQGTRDGQ
+78 
-92 LRILGLNRDRLLAKA
+92 
-107 AGGQNQGALGDIG
+107 
-120 SAVSSGMANID
+120 
-131 KGIGYAT
+131 
-138 GNARLQNQARRT
+138 
-150 QKIASAEMTDYG
+150 
-162 REAREKGV
+162 
-170 LGDNMGLGQR
+170 
-180 AYAAMLGV
+180 
-188 AESTPELV
+188 
-196 GGAIAT
+196 
-202 AAVGAL
+202 
-208 APEAAVA
+208 
-215 AIGAKIISQTPRLAK
+215 
-230 LFGAT
+230 
-235 AAMGGREAAQVV
+235 
-247 GKRAIMTVAGM
+247 
-258 GIEGT
+258 
-263 QAGLSA
+263 
-269 GSDVTAQALEQINS
+269 
-283 NPEAFAQSALGKKL
+283 
-297 LAENNGDFEAAK
+297 
-309 NAAANEVGRAA
+309 
-320 ALSTGATTA
+320 
-329 LMSIPAS
+329 
-336 VFEAR
+336 
-341 ILSGGASR
+341 
-349 GTLKELGIGTAAEA
+349 
-363 AQEAPQS
+363 
-370 GSEQLIGNVSLQR
+370 
-383 VGSDVGTFEGVAKA
+383 
-397 AGEGAIV
+397 
-404 GGLMGGG
+404 
-411 IGAGASAVNRLTGN
+411 
-425 APNEQ
+425 
-430 PSAMEDE
+430 
-437 ELAAALATR
+437 
-446 GEANPVREGGGLLE
+446 
-460 DQNAVALRS
+460 
-469 LGNISAGGMNYTPD
+469 
-483 QILDIARN
+483 
-491 NESNPRIADIMSQ
+491 
-504 PVSDVT
+504 
-510 KVEQVARILN
+510 
-520 QEEVSRVEPE
+520 
-530 AVRRISGMFGGTNSV
+530 
-545 STSKQMIAD
+545 
-554 ELAKISPSVIAESPT
+554 
-569 LSAISQTLQ
+569 
-578 SASSG
+578 
-583 KQFVSGLRN
+583 
-592 AVSNYQ
+592 
-598 PTAATGTLF
+598 
-607 ARPERGGEGSVIMSQ
+607 MSQ

-664 GAPEPESQFFLN
+664 GAPEPEAQFFLN

-694 ESGKVRI
+694 EGGKVRI
-701 QYDSPTEVDGNGA
+701 QYESPTELDGNGA

-720 NVDPTAMFDRVVR
+720 DVDPTAMFDRVVR
-733 GTPRMSQELAGDLR
+733 GTARMTQELAGDVR
-747 NPRRGTGTNLNP
+747 KPRKGTGTNLNP

-764 RTSTRALVPT
+764 RTSTRAMVPT
-774 ESGLPATISPTR
+774 DSGLPATISPTR
-786 MTGFEP
+786 MTGFEA
-792 NTDQMPVE
+792 NTDQLPVE
-800 QQAQNAQVNPQQER
+800 QQAQNAQANPQQER
-814 PVNLEGIV
+814 PVNLEGNV
-822 EGPNEISGPPATP
+822 EGLNEISGAPAQLP
-835 RLQAPEAQ
+835 APAQ
-843 TAPAEEAAPVEAEQ
+843 KTLPAPDQETAPAPKAKEEAEAE
-857 EPAPKTP
+857 APT
-864 AQDNGGKVEKHV
+864 QDVGRKVEKHV

-882 ILNDDRNGVVRYADK
+882 ILNDDRNGVVRYANK

-933 LNTKRDSGRESYS
+933 LNTKRGDGSTRYS
-946 GRRDVVRDPRKK
+946 GRRDVVRPKAKK
-958 ASDVVSDTPL
+958 ASDVVQDTPL
-968 KKDGTAATETEA
+968 SKDAKAAPET

-993 DRLDKLAARGG
+993 DRLDKLASRGG
-1004 QGKIVSRRLRSL
+1004 QGKIVASRLRSL
-1016 LKENNYNAT
+1016 LKQNDYNPT
-1025 QVYYAFQM
+1025 QLYYAFQM

-1042 TNSKVDVLFV
+1042 SNSKVDVLFV
-1052 PSITATDPS
+1052 PSMTATDAN

-1069 LGGEASG
+1069 LGEDASG

-1097 PNLVD
+1097 ENLTN

-1117 DFLQVDYPDLYNTI
+1117 DFLRVDAPYLYDIVNA
-1131 NSSFRDGMRIKDL
+1131 SFYDGMRIKDL
-1144 DPSILRKLK
+1144 DASILRKLK

-1168 ADFGDTPLGAF
+1168 EDFGDTPLGGF

-1195 GVDMKGMKASFI
+1195 GVDMKGLKASFI
-1207 RFVDFLSDMLRGFR
+1207 RYVDFLSDMLRGFR
-1221 NIFRKDGVESVAEIF
+1221 NIFRVNRVDSVAEIF
-1236 DGFRT
+1236 EGFRT
-1241 GETSK
+1241 GEISQ

-1252 PLADE
+1252 PFAETDY
-1257 ARGEQYSGR
+1257 GVQYSGR
-1266 VPKNPAVTSSL
+1266 VPKNPAITSSL

-1294 LKMFI
+1294 LKMFM

-1312 NAEDYE
+1312 NAEDYD
-1318 ANETFKYLTKMAVK
+1318 AKDTFKYLTKMAVK

-1420 AIDGHMKLFNVMMN
+1420 AIDGHMKLFNVMMD

-1449 TVKEIESETGISV
+1449 TVKEIESETGIAV
-1462 SGEGKAETV
+1462 SGEGKAEVV

-1519 NVEKGRDV
+1519 NVEKGRDI

-1535 SNEQRSELGS
+1535 SDEQRSELGK
-1545 IIGLNVDNADADTI
+1545 IIGVDVAEADADTI
-1559 AVAIQKAS
+1559 ALAVQKSS

-1581 GNTAGLEDIVGKQ
+1581 GNTSGLEDIVGKQ

-1633 IRSVFQSTLAT
+1633 IRSVFQSTLTT

-1706 IRQANEAVDARLR
+1706 IRQANDAVDARLR

-1740 RTGRTDQD
+1740 RTGRADQD

-1767 PTEGNVGRRSG
+1767 PAEGNVGRRSG

-1794 YSHSTPVKDLFE
+1794 YSHSTPVKDLFNE
-1806 ESGFD
+1806 NGFD
-1811 TPNFHEL
+1811 TPDFHEL

-1934 PDDWNKETF
+1934 PDDWNKDTF

-1951 DVVFMAYDQN
+1951 DVVFMSYDQN

-1972 YTDSYDQAVAA
+1972 YADSYDQAVAA
-1983 QGGDVQYSGRTG
+1983 QGGDVQYSGRTS
-1995 RAVYTPERTDL
+1995 RAVYTPERTEKII
-2006 LLQDLS
+2006 S
-2012 YPDDDNKTKAWITFM
+2012 AMAEGSNESKGWMTFM
-2027 SPDQF
+2027 SPDEF
-2032 LGLTLSNK
+2032 LGLTLSK
-2040 GRDLLA
+2040 AGRDILA
-2046 TMDPEKTRARP
+2046 TMDPTKTRARP
-2057 LNVDELRRVDQP
+2057 LNIEELRQVGEP
-2069 LFLEIADPYM
+2069 LFLTVREAGEISEVQRQLGVTSLPW
-2079 ASGKEQPRRVMGHEG
+2079 QVMGHEG

-2099 AFKAAGIE
+2099 AFKDAGIE
-2107 QVPVILRRQD
+2107 QIPVVLMRQN
-2117 GRGGQLEDLNNFT
+2117 GAAQLEDIANIS

-2141 YNSGDTDAVLSE
+2141 YNSGDTSIDVGE
-2153 AVPFNYANAGR
+2153 AVPISNDNADR
-2164 IREMMDGEG
+2164 IRGMMTGEG
-2173 IRFSGRRGRGNASG
+2173 VRFSGRRGRGGGQTG

-2207 APNKLDEVI
+2207 APDKLDEVI

-2276 KTKGVSL
+2276 KTKGVPL
-2283 EALDKFLHARHAK
+2283 EMLDKFLHARHAK

-2311 KGSGMSDAQ
+2311 NGSGMSDAA

-2332 RKQLEKLA
+2332 RSQLEKLA
-2340 DRVDA
+2340 GRVDA
-2345 ITQSTQQMMVK
+2345 ITKSTQDMMVK

-2369 KTYKFYVPL
+2369 KTYKNYVPL
-2378 QREGFEEGGSGSSG
+2378 QREGFEDGGAGSSG

-2409 LSVVD
+2409 LGVVD
-2414 ILANVA
+2414 IVANIA

-2465 KKKLIDFG
+2465 KQKLIDFG

-2487 QRYMDQNT
+2487 TSYMDTNS
-2495 GRLVERPNSLFM
+2495 GRLVKRPNSLFM
-2507 NQPNVMATRINGED
+2507 SSPFVMATRINGED
-2521 KFVVFNNRNPRSKR
+2521 KFIAFNSRNPRSQR
-2535 MATALKNID
+2535 MVTALKNID
-2544 AFQMGAFVSGLAKV
+2544 AFQMGAFVSGIAKV
-2558 TRYFASINTQYNPA
+2558 TRYFAAINTQYNPA
-2572 FGIYNLMRDL
+2572 FGLYNLMRDL
-2582 GGASV
+2582 GGATI

-2606 PAAWGMYQD
+2606 PAAFGMYRD
-2615 LRAERSGKTATTN
+2615 LRSERGGKTATTN

-2643 GFRDLFTTSQDRADA
+2643 GFRDLFITSQDRADA

-2665 GSKVRQAATKVGGPV
+2665 GSKLRQVATKVGGPV

-2727 GVVGAQAGA
+2727 GVVGSQAGA

-2770 GVAQSMALAAA
+2770 GVAQAVALAAA

-2788 EWLKDKN
+2788 DWLKDKN

-2819 LGRRSVEFFMSG
+2819 FGRRSVEFFMSG

-2853 GNAGLSF
+2853 GNAGLSL
-2860 QTLAP
+2860 QTVTP
-2865 TVLDPFAALGENV
+2865 TVLDPLAALAENK
-2878 DFAGREIARKDF
+2878 DFAGRDIARKDF

-2911 YVARAIDSISGGN
+2911 YVARAIDYVTGGN
-2924 GYTAGTFSPT
+2924 GYTAGTLSPT
-2934 GDQVDYLIGQLT
+2934 GDQIDYLIGQAT

-3015 KDTTSYFQEYPEAD
+3015 KDTTSYFEDYPEAD
-3029 FFGEAQDYE
+3029 FFEEAQDYE
-3038 RDISKLR
+3038 SDISKLR

-3055 ASQQEIDY
+3055 APQQEIDY

-3071 MVEFNQKITDYKKR
+3071 MVEFNQKIADYKKR